1 MRSRGFNKRISIY
14 ETTPVSDGFG
24 GNTVTDALLVTTW
37 ANIKTF
43 SINSRNTTDL
53 GVIDLN
59 NSIIVKTRKRNDLTY
74 NIQTQY
80 IIYRDEKYTIVSYP
94 VNVDFEDN
102 TIQFIATRDSLKLT
116 NTIDPPA

>member
-1 MRSRGFNKRISIY
+1 MRSRGFTKRISIY
-14 ETTPVSDGFG
+14 ETTLVPDGFG

-43 SINSRNTTDL
+43 SINSKNITDL

-59 NSIIVKTRKRNDLTY
+59 NSIIIKTRKRSDLTY

-80 IIYRDEKYTIVSYP
+80 IIYRNEKYTCFMYRKLMSKP
-94 VNVDFEDN
+94 NG
-102 TIQFIATRDSLKLT
+102 TRLFKPICSQSSHYLQCWD
-116 NTIDPPA
+116 